1 MSSSSSTTNSN
12 SYRRCLERG
21 VKCKCGILAPCWEA
35 WKNGTR
41 DPGRRFYGCSRYKD
55 PHLRCNFFQW
65 AEPQYTE
72 RGREVIEDLRMKL
85 SVKCDELRL
94 SYDLS
99 LAEKEVSSLKEKLLV
114 AETKNKET
122 VELLKMKDK
131 ELEKLKKLFVLL
143 ALICCIFPY
152 LFLMFHE
159 RV

>member
-21 VKCKCGILAPCWEA
+21 VKCKCGILAPYWEA

-41 DPGRRFYGCSRYKD
+41 DPGRRFYGCSRYK
-55 PHLRCNFFQW
+55 W

-85 SVKCDELRL
+85 SVKCDELL
-94 SYDLS
+94 YLCDDLS
-99 LAEKEVSSLKEKLLV
+99 LDEKEVSSFKEKLSV
-114 AETKNKET
+114 AEMKNKET
-122 VELLKMKDK
+122 VELLNMKDK

-143 ALICCIFPY
+143 ALLCCIFPY